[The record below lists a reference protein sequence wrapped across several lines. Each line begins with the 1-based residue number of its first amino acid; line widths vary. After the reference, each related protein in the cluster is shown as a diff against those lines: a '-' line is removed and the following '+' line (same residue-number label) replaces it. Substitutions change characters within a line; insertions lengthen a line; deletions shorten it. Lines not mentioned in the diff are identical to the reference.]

1 LIQPIS
7 RLADPPQSV
16 KDATLDQQCT
26 VTRPGLAPI
35 ASALLVELL
44 VSVLQHPRKGRAPAP
59 AAAAG
64 GPSSA
69 PGGSHPAD
77 ASSADATGFA
87 HPLGLVPHQ
96 LRGFLSSFH
105 TMQVVGQPY
114 PQCSACSDAVV
125 RAFEKDGWA
134 FLRRALAEKGFVE
147 QVSGL
152 AEVQRRAEELD
163 ADVDWEGED
172 EDGELL

>member
-1 LIQPIS
+1 
-7 RLADPPQSV
+7 
-16 KDATLDQQCT
+16 
-26 VTRPGLAPI
+26 VTRPGIAPI

-59 AAAAG
+59 PAQPASSSG
-64 GPSSA
+64 GG
-69 PGGSHPAD
+69 GGSHHPAD
-77 ASSADATGFA
+77 ASGPDATGFT

-125 RAFEKDGWA
+125 GAFDAEGWA
-134 FLRRALAEKGFVE
+134 FVRRALAEKGFVE
-147 QVSGL
+147 EVSGL

-163 ADVDWEGED
+163 AEVDWEDGE
-172 EDGELL
+172 EDGEGELL

>member
-1 LIQPIS
+1 
-7 RLADPPQSV
+7 
-16 KDATLDQQCT
+16 
-26 VTRPGLAPI
+26 VTRPGIAPI

-59 AAAAG
+59 AA
-64 GPSSA
+64 GPSA
-69 PGGSHPAD
+69 PGSHPAE
-77 ASSADATGFA
+77 ASGPDATGFA

-105 TMQVVGQPY
+105 TMQIVGQPY

-125 RAFEKDGWA
+125 QAFERDGWA
-134 FLRRALAEKGFVE
+134 FGRRALAEKGFVE
-147 QVSGL
+147 AVSGL